1 MAERTR
7 RVTFARVCA
16 VAAIERG
23 RRGDGRARGVV
34 RGMSTLR
41 ERMRD
46 AARTAAAAVRR
57 EDDDALGGDVF
68 ASMTTNAR
76 AMRGSSGWNA
86 STRVRVM
93 DKPAAAV
100 TTPTRGEEEDAARRA
115 RRRWRAEFDRVKAD
129 KLASDASPTTTQQRQ
144 EERVVRVW
152 GDAVTTSMTRRRAE
166 KEGHGGA
173 EPTTP
178 TSSSLKEK
186 FQRTV
191 RERDEARARVDAMR
205 RESESA
211 VTTHEA
217 PAAATMDDGGD
228 VEREV
233 LQILREV
240 VQETNRATVSAAPAP
255 AVTPASKIVNIAA
268 PVVSSSPAPPPPLR
282 TRSLDAKMDYSNSR
296 RSRQSGRLETKS
308 REEIRALA
316 LAHVKQ
322 RQTTRRRTIAAIIV
336 AIVAVI
342 AGIARRRL
350 PVVETTDERR
360 FKCPEFV
367 SNNVL
372 DITVDAA
379 LEPSWRSA
387 LKDARATHDA
397 HIARGDALGAKTI
410 RAYTKRARDAQ
421 RALGALNADIER
433 FFASVAA
440 DADMRSRT
448 TPDATTA
455 ETTTTDTTT
464 TAADRARVK
473 FAVDRARAL
482 ARAADAF
489 DALRVLLADHAP
501 L

>member
-1 MAERTR
+1 MT
-7 RVTFARVCA
+7 
-16 VAAIERG
+16 AIERG
-23 RRGDGRARGVV
+23 RRGDGRAGRVV

-68 ASMTTNAR
+68 ASTTPNAR

-86 STRVRVM
+86 STRMRVM

-129 KLASDASPTTTQQRQ
+129 KLASDSSPTTTQQRQ

-152 GDAVTTSMTRRRAE
+152 GDAVTTSMTRRRAQ
-166 KEGHGGA
+166 KDGYRGA
-173 EPTTP
+173 EPTT
-178 TSSSLKEK
+178 SASLKEK

-205 RESESA
+205 LESESV

-217 PAAATMDDGGD
+217 PAAAAMDDGGD

-282 TRSLDAKMDYSNSR
+282 TRSLDAKMDYSNAR

-372 DITVDAA
+372 DVTVDAA

-387 LKDARATHDA
+387 LEDARATHDA

-433 FFASVAA
+433 FFASVSA
-440 DADMRSRT
+440 DADTRSRT
-448 TPDATTA
+448 TPDTTA
-455 ETTTTDTTT
+455 DTTTTDTT

-473 FAVDRARAL
+473 FAVARARAL

-489 DALRVLLADHAP
+489 DALRVLLADDAP

>member
-1 MAERTR
+1 
-7 RVTFARVCA
+7 VT
-16 VAAIERG
+16 AIERG
-23 RRGDGRARGVV
+23 RRGDGRAGRVV

-68 ASMTTNAR
+68 ASTTPNAR
-76 AMRGSSGWNA
+76 AMRSSSGWNA
-86 STRVRVM
+86 STRMRVM

-129 KLASDASPTTTQQRQ
+129 KLASDSSPTTTQQRQ

-152 GDAVTTSMTRRRAE
+152 GDAVTTSMTRRRAQ
-166 KEGHGGA
+166 KDGYRGA
-173 EPTTP
+173 EPTT
-178 TSSSLKEK
+178 SASLKEK

-240 VQETNRATVSAAPAP
+240 VQETNRATVSAAAAT
-255 AVTPASKIVNIAA
+255 AVTPASKLVNIAA
-268 PVVSSSPAPPPPLR
+268 PVVSSSPVPSSPLR
-282 TRSLDAKMDYSNSR
+282 ARSLDAKMDYSIAR
-296 RSRQSGRLETKS
+296 RSRQSGRLEKKS
-308 REEIRALA
+308 REEICALA

-322 RQTTRRRTIAAIIV
+322 RQTTWRTIATIIV

-342 AGIARRRL
+342 AGLARRRL

-372 DITVDAA
+372 EEA

-410 RAYTKRARDAQ
+410 RAHSKRARDAQ

-433 FFASVAA
+433 FFASVSA
-440 DADMRSRT
+440 DADTRSRT
-448 TPDATTA
+448 TPDTTA
-455 ETTTTDTTT
+455 DTTTTDTT

-473 FAVDRARAL
+473 FAVARARAL

-489 DALRVLLADHAP
+489 DALRVLLADDAP

>member
-1 MAERTR
+1 M
-7 RVTFARVCA
+7 CA

-57 EDDDALGGDVF
+57 DDDDEALGCDVF
-68 ASMTTNAR
+68 ASMTPNAR

-205 RESESA
+205 LESESV

-217 PAAATMDDGGD
+217 PAAAAMDDGGD

-240 VQETNRATVSAAPAP
+240 VQETNRATVSAAAAP
-255 AVTPASKIVNIAA
+255 AVTPASKLVNIAA
-268 PVVSSSPAPPPPLR
+268 PVVSSSPVPSSPLR
-282 TRSLDAKMDYSNSR
+282 ARSLDAKMDYSNAR
-296 RSRQSGRLETKS
+296 RSRQSGRLEKKS
-308 REEIRALA
+308 REEICALA

-322 RQTTRRRTIAAIIV
+322 RQTTWRTIATIIV

-342 AGIARRRL
+342 AGLARRRL

-372 DITVDAA
+372 EEA

-387 LKDARATHDA
+387 LEDARATHDA
-397 HIARGDALGAKTI
+397 HIAHGDALGAKTI
-410 RAYTKRARDAQ
+410 RAHSKRARDAQ

-433 FFASVAA
+433 FFASVSA
-440 DADMRSRT
+440 DADTRSRT
-448 TPDATTA
+448 TPDTTA
-455 ETTTTDTTT
+455 DTTTTDTTT
-464 TAADRARVK
+464 ADDRARVK
-473 FAVDRARAL
+473 FAVARARAL

-489 DALRVLLADHAP
+489 DALRVLLADDAP

>member
-1 MAERTR
+1 
-7 RVTFARVCA
+7 

-23 RRGDGRARGVV
+23 RQGDGRARCVV

-46 AARTAAAAVRR
+46 AARTAAAAVRG

-68 ASMTTNAR
+68 ASTTPNAR

-93 DKPAAAV
+93 DKPAVAV

-115 RRRWRAEFDRVKAD
+115 RRRWRAEFDRVRAD

-144 EERVVRVW
+144 EERVVRAW
-152 GDAVTTSMTRRRAE
+152 GDAVTTSMTRRRAQ
-166 KEGHGGA
+166 KDGYRGA
-173 EPTTP
+173 EPTPTP
-178 TSSSLKEK
+178 TPTSLKEK

-205 RESESA
+205 RESESV

-217 PAAATMDDGGD
+217 PAAAAMDDGGD

-240 VQETNRATVSAAPAP
+240 VQETNQATVSAAAAP
-255 AVTPASKIVNIAA
+255 AVTPASKLVNVAV
-268 PVVSSSPAPPPPLR
+268 PVVSSSPVPPPPLR
-282 TRSLDAKMDYSNSR
+282 TRSLDAKMDYSNAR
-296 RSRQSGRLETKS
+296 RSRQSGRLEKKS
-308 REEIRALA
+308 REGMCALA

-322 RQTTRRRTIAAIIV
+322 RQTTRCRTIATIIV

-342 AGIARRRL
+342 TGLAWRRL

-360 FKCPEFV
+360 FKCPVEFV

-372 DITVDAA
+372 DEALAPSWRAA
-379 LEPSWRSA
+379 LE
-387 LKDARATHDA
+387 DARATHDA
-397 HIARGDALGAKTI
+397 HIARGDARGAKTI
-410 RAYTKRARDAQ
+410 RAYSKRARDAQ

-433 FFASVAA
+433 FFASVSPDA
-440 DADMRSRT
+440 DARSRT
-448 TPDATTA
+448 TPDTTITDTT
-455 ETTTTDTTT
+455 TTTTDTITTT
-464 TAADRARVK
+464 TAADRARVE
-473 FAVDRARAL
+473 FAVARARAL

-489 DALRVLLADHAP
+489 DALRVLLADDAP

>member
-1 MAERTR
+1 
-7 RVTFARVCA
+7 VCA
-16 VAAIERG
+16 VTAIERG
-23 RRGDGRARGVV
+23 RRGDGRAGRVV

-68 ASMTTNAR
+68 ASTTPNAR
-76 AMRGSSGWNA
+76 AMRSSSGWNA
-86 STRVRVM
+86 STRMRVM

-129 KLASDASPTTTQQRQ
+129 KLASDSSPTTTQQRQ

-152 GDAVTTSMTRRRAE
+152 GDAVTTSMTRRRAQ
-166 KEGHGGA
+166 KDGYRGA
-173 EPTTP
+173 EPTT
-178 TSSSLKEK
+178 SASLKEK

-205 RESESA
+205 LESQSV

-217 PAAATMDDGGD
+217 PAAAAMDDGGD

-240 VQETNRATVSAAPAP
+240 VQETNRATVSAAAAP
-255 AVTPASKIVNIAA
+255 AVTPASKLVNIAA
-268 PVVSSSPAPPPPLR
+268 PVVSSSPVPSSPLR
-282 TRSLDAKMDYSNSR
+282 ARSLDAKMDYSNAR
-296 RSRQSGRLETKS
+296 RSRQSGRLEKKS
-308 REEIRALA
+308 REEICALA

-322 RQTTRRRTIAAIIV
+322 RQTTWRTIATIIV

-342 AGIARRRL
+342 AGLARRRL

-372 DITVDAA
+372 EEA

-410 RAYTKRARDAQ
+410 RAHSKRARDAQ

-433 FFASVAA
+433 FFASVSA
-440 DADMRSRT
+440 DADTRSRT
-448 TPDATTA
+448 TPDTTA
-455 ETTTTDTTT
+455 DTTTTDTT

-473 FAVDRARAL
+473 FAVARARAL

-489 DALRVLLADHAP
+489 DALRVLLADDAP

>member
-57 EDDDALGGDVF
+57 DDDVDDDALGGDVF

-217 PAAATMDDGGD
+217 PAAAAMDDGGD

-282 TRSLDAKMDYSNSR
+282 TRSLDAKMDYSNAR

-372 DITVDAA
+372 EEA

-387 LKDARATHDA
+387 LEDARATHDA

>member
-1 MAERTR
+1 MT
-7 RVTFARVCA
+7 
-16 VAAIERG
+16 AIERG
-23 RRGDGRARGVV
+23 RRGDGRAGRVV

-68 ASMTTNAR
+68 ASTTPNAR
-76 AMRGSSGWNA
+76 AMRSSSGWNA
-86 STRVRVM
+86 STRMRVM

-115 RRRWRAEFDRVKAD
+115 RRRWRAEIDRVKAD
-129 KLASDASPTTTQQRQ
+129 KLASDSSPTTTQQRQ

-152 GDAVTTSMTRRRAE
+152 GDAVTTSMTRRRAQ
-166 KEGHGGA
+166 KDGYRGA
-173 EPTTP
+173 EPTT
-178 TSSSLKEK
+178 SASLKEK

-205 RESESA
+205 LESESV

-217 PAAATMDDGGD
+217 PAAAAMDDGGD

-240 VQETNRATVSAAPAP
+240 VQETNRATVSAAAAP
-255 AVTPASKIVNIAA
+255 AVTPASKLVNVVA
-268 PVVSSSPAPPPPLR
+268 PVVSSSPVPSSPLR
-282 TRSLDAKMDYSNSR
+282 ARSLDAKMDYSIAR
-296 RSRQSGRLETKS
+296 RSRQSGRLEKKS
-308 REEIRALA
+308 REEICALA

-322 RQTTRRRTIAAIIV
+322 RQTTWRTIATIIV

-342 AGIARRRL
+342 AGLARRRL

-372 DITVDAA
+372 DVTVDAA

-387 LKDARATHDA
+387 LEDARATHDA

-410 RAYTKRARDAQ
+410 RAHSKRARDAQ

-433 FFASVAA
+433 FFASVSA
-440 DADMRSRT
+440 DADTRSRT
-448 TPDATTA
+448 TPDTTA
-455 ETTTTDTTT
+455 DTTTTDTT
-464 TAADRARVK
+464 TAADRARVR
-473 FAVDRARAL
+473 FAVARARAL

-489 DALRVLLADHAP
+489 DALRVLLADDAP